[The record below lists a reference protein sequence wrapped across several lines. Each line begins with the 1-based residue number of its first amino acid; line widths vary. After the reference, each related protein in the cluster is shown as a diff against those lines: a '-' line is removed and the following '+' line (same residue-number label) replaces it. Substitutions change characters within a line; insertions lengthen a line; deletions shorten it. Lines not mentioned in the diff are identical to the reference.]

1 MKEFKGL
8 FCRYRIF
15 AFYPPTMIVSATLQ
29 NFEFGPEKLRV
40 FVPDLTAVKKQY
52 QHLKKANPSI
62 AFPYWSQVWPAA
74 LGLCR
79 FLVDHTHYIQDKKVL
94 ELAAGLG
101 LPSLL
106 AARYACEVQASDY
119 IPEAVELMK
128 RSADHNGAMNMQCSL
143 LNWNHLPG
151 SISSDV
157 LLLSDINYDP
167 AVFDNVYSLVQRF
180 LNNGTTI
187 ILSTPQRLMAKPFI
201 DRLLPYYKK
210 KDELLIENSG
220 QQTTISVLVLKL

>member
-1 MKEFKGL
+1 
-8 FCRYRIF
+8 
-15 AFYPPTMIVSATLQ
+15 MIVPATLQ
-29 NFEFGPEKLRV
+29 YFEFGPEKLQV
-40 FVPDLTAVKKQY
+40 FVPDSVVVKEQY

-74 LGLCR
+74 PGLCR

-106 AARYACEVQASDY
+106 AARYAREVSASDH

-128 RSADHNGAMNMQCSL
+128 RSADHNGALNMQCSL
-143 LNWNHLPG
+143 LNWDHLPE

-201 DRLLPYYKK
+201 DRLLPYCKK
-210 KDELLIENSG
+210 RDELLVENSG
-220 QQTTISVLVLKL
+220 QQTIVSVLVLKF

>member
-1 MKEFKGL
+1 MT
-8 FCRYRIF
+8 
-15 AFYPPTMIVSATLQ
+15 ASATLQ
-29 NFEFGPEKLRV
+29 NFEFGTNHLQV
-40 FVPDLTAVKKQY
+40 FVPDLTTVKEQY
-52 QHLKKANPSI
+52 QHLKKESPSV

-79 FLVDHTHYIQDKKVL
+79 FLVKHTHYIQNKKVL

-106 AARYACEVQASDY
+106 AARYACEVCASDH

-128 RSADHNGAMNMQCSL
+128 RSADHNGILNMKCSL
-143 LNWNHLPG
+143 LDWNCLPEN
-151 SISSDV
+151 INTDI

-167 AVFDNVYSLVQRF
+167 ADFEIVFSVLQIF
-180 LNNGTTI
+180 LNSGTTI

-201 DRLLPYYKK
+201 DRLLPFCIKREEMLVDYRQHQTAIT
-210 KDELLIENSG
+210 LLI
-220 QQTTISVLVLKL
+220 LKLP

>member
-1 MKEFKGL
+1 MAFTR
-8 FCRYRIF
+8 CRIF
-15 AFYPPTMIVSATLQ
+15 AFYKPVMTASATVQ
-29 NFEFGPEKLRV
+29 NFEFGTNHLQV
-40 FVPDLTAVKKQY
+40 FVPDLRIVKEQY
-52 QHLKKANPSI
+52 QHLKKESPSV

-79 FLVDHTHYIQDKKVL
+79 FLVKHIHYLQNKKVL

-106 AARYACEVQASDY
+106 AARYACEVCASDH

-128 RSADHNGAMNMQCSL
+128 RSADLNGILNMKCSL
-143 LNWNHLPG
+143 LDWNCLPEN
-151 SISSDV
+151 ISTDI

-167 AVFDNVYSLVQRF
+167 AEFEIVLTVLQNF

-201 DRLLPYYKK
+201 DRLLPFCIQREEMLVDYGQHQTAIT
-210 KDELLIENSG
+210 LLI
-220 QQTTISVLVLKL
+220 LKLP

>member
-1 MKEFKGL
+1 MT
-8 FCRYRIF
+8 
-15 AFYPPTMIVSATLQ
+15 ASAALQ
-29 NFEFGPEKLRV
+29 DFEFGPNHLQL
-40 FVPDLTAVKKQY
+40 FVPDLSIVKEQY
-52 QHLKKANPSI
+52 QHLKKENPSA

-79 FLVDHTHYIQDKKVL
+79 FLVNHTHYIQHKKVL

-106 AARYACEVQASDY
+106 ASRYASEVHASDH

-128 RSADHNGAMNMQCSL
+128 RSADHNGILNMKCSVL
-143 LNWNHLPG
+143 DWNHLADT
-151 SISSDV
+151 ITADV

-167 AVFDNVYSLVQRF
+167 AEFEIVFTVLQIF
-180 LNNGTTI
+180 LNSGTTI

-201 DRLLPYYKK
+201 DRLLPFCIKRE
-210 KDELLIENSG
+210 ELLVEYR
-220 QQTTISVLVLKL
+220 QHQTVTTLLILKLL

>member
-1 MKEFKGL
+1 MPHLCFL
-8 FCRYRIF
+8 S
-15 AFYPPTMIVSATLQ
+15 AVMTTSATLQ
-29 NFEFGPEKLRV
+29 NFEFGPDHLQL
-40 FVPDLTAVKKQY
+40 FVPDLTIVKEQY
-52 QHLKKANPSI
+52 QHLKKENSSV

-74 LGLCR
+74 LGLCQ
-79 FLVDHTHYIQDKKVL
+79 FLVNHPHFIQHKRVL

-106 AARYACEVQASDY
+106 AARYAHEVYASDH

-128 RSADHNGAMNMQCSL
+128 RSAAHNGIRNMKCSL
-143 LNWNHLPG
+143 LDWNNLPDT
-151 SISSDV
+151 ISTDL

-167 AVFDNVYSLVQRF
+167 AEFEIVFNVLQNF

-201 DRLLPYYKK
+201 DRLLPFCIKREEVLVK
-210 KDELLIENSG
+210 NAS
-220 QQTTISVLVLKL
+220 QQMIISVMVLSV